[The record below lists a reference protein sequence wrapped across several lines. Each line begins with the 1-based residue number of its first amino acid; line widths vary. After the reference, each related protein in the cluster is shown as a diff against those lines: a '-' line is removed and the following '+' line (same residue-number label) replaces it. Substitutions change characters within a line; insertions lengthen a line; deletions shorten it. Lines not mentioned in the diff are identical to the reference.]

1 MPKHLEEK
9 IDKTHKSDWHGA
21 AGITGWIA
29 MLLPVM
35 SEFENIGEEFFMG
48 VGGAS
53 AASVFVIMMKIGRV
67 TAMAGDIKEEHKEH
81 LEEEHEKDTE
91 RIVNE
96 RERRFESKY
105 LPDNWK
111 KNEKDLNLLDG

>member
-29 MLLPVM
+29 LLLPVM
-35 SEFENIGEEFFMG
+35 SEFEGVGEEFFMG

-53 AASVFVIMMKIGRV
+53 AASVFVILMKIGRV
-67 TAMAGDIKEEHKEH
+67 TALAGDIRDEHKEH
-81 LEEEHEKDTE
+81 LEEEQEKDAE
-91 RIVNE
+91 RIEIE
-96 RERRFESKY
+96 RERRINSDY
-105 LPDNWK
+105 LPDNWH
-111 KNEKDLNLLDG
+111 NNLDT

>member
-29 MLLPVM
+29 LLLPVM
-35 SEFENIGEEFFMG
+35 SEFEGVGEEFFMG

-53 AASVFVIMMKIGRV
+53 AASVFVILMKIGRV
-67 TAMAGDIKEEHKEH
+67 TALAGDIRDEHKEH
-81 LEEEHEKDTE
+81 LEEEQEKDAE
-91 RIVNE
+91 RIETE
-96 RERRFESKY
+96 RERRINSDY
-105 LPDNWK
+105 LPDNWH
-111 KNEKDLNLLDG
+111 NNLDT